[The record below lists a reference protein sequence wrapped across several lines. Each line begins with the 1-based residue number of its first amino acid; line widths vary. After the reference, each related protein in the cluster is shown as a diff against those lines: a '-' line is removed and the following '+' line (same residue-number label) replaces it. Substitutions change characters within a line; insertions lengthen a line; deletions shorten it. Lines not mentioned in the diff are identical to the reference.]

1 MSEYVQSTKNV
12 WPYYAAKNEGAAKSN
27 SSNTLGKDEFMKILV
42 AQMQNQDPM
51 QPMQDRE
58 YIAQMAQFTSV
69 EQLMNLSNDLKKFTN
84 SLGFSAS
91 LIDKLVS
98 WEHLSDNGSESI
110 IRSGIVD
117 GLTVMD
123 GTTFAIVG
131 NELVSMDNIL
141 AIMNA
146 PENSPGQDGDNDQP
160 DEGETP

>member
-12 WPYYAAKNEGAAKSN
+12 WPYYAAKNEGAAKSG
-27 SSNTLGKDEFMKILV
+27 SSNVMGKDEFMKILV

-91 LIDKLVS
+91 LIGKLVS
-98 WEHLSDNGSESI
+98 WEHLNDSGSESI
-110 IRSGIVD
+110 FRSGIVD
-117 GLTVMD
+117 GLSVID
-123 GTTFAIVG
+123 GTTYAVVG
-131 NELVSMDNIL
+131 NELVSLDNIL
-141 AIMNA
+141 AIMNTP
-146 PENSPGQDGDNDQP
+146 PEQPGQDDSDDQ
-160 DEGETP
+160 DGGESS